1 MKDWAAVLGED
12 MTDDGNLDLEM
23 KSEAENGAH
32 LGIKS

>member
-1 MKDWAAVLGED
+1 

-32 LGIKS
+32 LGIKSWLILFC